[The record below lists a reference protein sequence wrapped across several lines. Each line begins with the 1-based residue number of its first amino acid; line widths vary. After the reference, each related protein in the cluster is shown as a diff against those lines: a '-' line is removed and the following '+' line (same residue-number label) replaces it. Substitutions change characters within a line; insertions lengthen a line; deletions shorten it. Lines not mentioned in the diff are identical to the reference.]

1 MARKPNLLEKVVALA
16 LEAASRELPDYA
28 HPRSPHR
35 YTQPQLMAI
44 LVLRAYLKLTYRQST
59 ELLETAEGLQRV
71 LGLKSV
77 PRHTTLEE
85 FASRVATPELLDRLL
100 AVVLVLDG
108 RPVAEIAGDSTGLAP
123 TRASA
128 HYLARSGKKG
138 GHYVKLS
145 LILACSLLLPV
156 SMTLAR
162 GPANDLADA
171 RSLLWRAAG
180 RCSPKA
186 AYFDSGYDAEWLHR
200 FFRDGMGCRSFVPPV
215 PRTADRTIRTPYR
228 AKCTSL
234 PKAYGR
240 RWHVES
246 FFSGLKAST
255 GSSLKARTNPARF
268 TEAALRVLTYAV
280 RRV

>member
-16 LEAASRELPDYA
+16 LAAASRELPDYA

-35 YTQPQLMAI
+35 YTQPQLLAI
-44 LVLRAYLKLTYRQST
+44 LVLRACLKLTYRQST

-85 FASRVATPELLDRLL
+85 FASRVATPELLERLL
-100 AVVLVLDG
+100 AAVLVLDG
-108 RPVAEIAGDSTGLAP
+108 RPVTEIAGDSTGLAP

-200 FFRDGMGCRSFVPPV
+200 FFLRRHGLPELRAAGAAYRRPHDPHAV
-215 PRTADRTIRTPYR
+215 PRQV
-228 AKCTSL
+228 
-234 PKAYGR
+234 
-240 RWHVES
+240 HE
-246 FFSGLKAST
+246 
-255 GSSLKARTNPARF
+255 PARL
-268 TEAALRVLTYAV
+268 LRPPPARPELLQRPQGLHRQQPQGTPPTPPASPKPPSAC
-280 RRV
+280 